1 MTLQIE
7 IMDPKAKRL
16 LEDLADLGVISIKK
30 NSPKE
35 RFATLLDQF
44 RSQKGATPALEDIT
58 TEVEKVRAKR
68 YRQFEQKVST

>member
-7 IMDPKAKRL
+7 IIDPKAKRL

-30 NSPKE
+30 NSSKE

-44 RSQKGATPALEDIT
+44 RNQKGATPDLEDIT
-58 TEVEKVRAKR
+58 TEVEEVRAER
-68 YRQFEQKVST
+68 YRLKSEKD